1 MNEQEIYVDN
11 DLLGQQI
18 LFRSA
23 TGEKFGFLNTRIA
36 SMLDFAEDRLIIRT
50 APQNYEKVRETR
62 YKDIAS
68 VNVKRHMSVCNIILL
83 SLLAIASFFT
93 VGATLIIDLILFW
106 SVFGS
111 KLVITTKSGAEY
123 SFVTLMAPKTFQDF
137 TDALRQT
144 VERAN
149 SGEFLVADERESE
162 NIVERLFIQ
171 RDMDMSKTCK
181 ESWNIMVDEL
191 CSGKTTD
198 ELINSLYEK
207 CSSNSDFTYPEKN
220 NTFYS
225 GVCQVLSNA
234 IGADEKIILAINS
247 ALRCANPPKKFVALT
262 SERII
267 FYYNKRIHSVAYEDV
282 YKLSFMSPP
291 NSWYVNSF
299 PPNSEEMFM
308 MGSGTY
314 GADIMGLILA
324 LISRF
329 SDEKSIR
336 GHKIVIMS
344 ANDKFG
350 SY

>member
-1 MNEQEIYVDN
+1 
-11 DLLGQQI
+11 
-18 LFRSA
+18 
-23 TGEKFGFLNTRIA
+23 
-36 SMLDFAEDRLIIRT
+36 
-50 APQNYEKVRETR
+50 
-62 YKDIAS
+62 
-68 VNVKRHMSVCNIILL
+68 
-83 SLLAIASFFT
+83 
-93 VGATLIIDLILFW
+93 
-106 SVFGS
+106 
-111 KLVITTKSGAEY
+111 
-123 SFVTLMAPKTFQDF
+123 
-137 TDALRQT
+137 
-144 VERAN
+144 
-149 SGEFLVADERESE
+149 
-162 NIVERLFIQ
+162 
-171 RDMDMSKTCK
+171 
-181 ESWNIMVDEL
+181 MVDEL

-314 GADIMGLILA
+314 GCRYYGINPA

-329 SDEKSIR
+329 SMKNQFEVIR
-336 GHKIVIMS
+336 LL
-344 ANDKFG
+344 
-350 SY
+350 

>member
-23 TGEKFGFLNTRIA
+23 TGERLGFFNSRIV
-36 SMLDFAEDRLIIRT
+36 SMLDFAEDRLNIRT
-50 APQNYEKVRETR
+50 APKNYEKVREIR

-68 VNVKRHMSVCNIILL
+68 VDVKRHMSILYIILFI
-83 SLLAIASFFT
+83 LLAI
-93 VGATLIIDLILFW
+93 GAIFSMGITLVIDVVLFW

-111 KLVITTKSGAEY
+111 KLVITTKLGSKY
-123 SFVTLMAPKTFQDF
+123 SFVTLWAPKTYQDF
-137 TDALRQT
+137 TEALRQT

-149 SGEFLVADERESE
+149 TGEYLVANEEKSE

-198 ELINSLYEK
+198 ELISSLYEK

-247 ALRCANPPKKFVALT
+247 ALRCANPPKKFIALT

-291 NSWYVNSF
+291 NSWFVNSF
-299 PPNSEEMFM
+299 PPNGEEMFM
-308 MGSGTY
+308 MGSGTF

-336 GHKIVIMS
+336 GHKIVIMP

>member
-50 APQNYEKVRETR
+50 APQNYEKVREIR

-123 SFVTLMAPKTFQDF
+123 SFF

>member
-1 MNEQEIYVDN
+1 M
-11 DLLGQQI
+11 
-18 LFRSA
+18 
-23 TGEKFGFLNTRIA
+23 
-36 SMLDFAEDRLIIRT
+36 
-50 APQNYEKVRETR
+50 
-62 YKDIAS
+62 
-68 VNVKRHMSVCNIILL
+68 
-83 SLLAIASFFT
+83 
-93 VGATLIIDLILFW
+93 GATLIIDLILFW